1 MSSPRV
7 SIGLPVYN
15 GAKYLSEAIESVRAQ
30 TFADFELV
38 ISDNASADETEEICR
53 DFAARDERVRY
64 FRAEENGGAAWNFNR
79 TFELAAGEYFK
90 WMAHDDVVGPRYIER
105 TLAVMEQQP
114 ELVLCHAQTGI
125 IDETGLVIIDPTEN
139 PERAFRLQGIT
150 AEMEAKR
157 LESQRAGSP
166 ARRYRG
172 TLIHSIR
179 NYEIFGVIRRDVM
192 RGTLRHGAY
201 RGGEK
206 AFLAELSVL
215 GPFEEVPEVLSFNRW
230 HTDRF
235 SANTSA
241 QSQNLHVNPRAAR
254 GFRWP
259 RQLRATAGY
268 LQAAQR
274 HKLSVGERAGCLL
287 GLTRF
292 LLQGGKFKA
301 AIAEYLGGVGQL
313 AELPDD
319 WERPAEARHWTAEG
333 PCPASSGQTAAVSD
347 PLTHPARALAATGGG
362 PARA

>member
-1 MSSPRV
+1 
-7 SIGLPVYN
+7 
-15 GAKYLSEAIESVRAQ
+15 
-30 TFADFELV
+30 
-38 ISDNASADETEEICR
+38 
-53 DFAARDERVRY
+53 
-64 FRAEENGGAAWNFNR
+64 
-79 TFELAAGEYFK
+79 
-90 WMAHDDVVGPRYIER
+90 
-105 TLAVMEQQP
+105 
-114 ELVLCHAQTGI
+114 
-125 IDETGLVIIDPTEN
+125 
-139 PERAFRLQGIT
+139 
-150 AEMEAKR
+150 MEAKR

-192 RGTLRHGAY
+192 QRTLRHGAY

-215 GPFEEVPEVLSFNRW
+215 GPFEEVSEVLSFNRW

-287 GLTRF
+287 GLTRY

-319 WERPAEARHWTAEG
+319 WERAAEARHWTAQG
-333 PCPASSGQTAAVSD
+333 PCLASSGQTATDSD
-347 PLTHPARALAATGGG
+347 HLTHPAGALAATGGG
-362 PARA
+362 PAASMD